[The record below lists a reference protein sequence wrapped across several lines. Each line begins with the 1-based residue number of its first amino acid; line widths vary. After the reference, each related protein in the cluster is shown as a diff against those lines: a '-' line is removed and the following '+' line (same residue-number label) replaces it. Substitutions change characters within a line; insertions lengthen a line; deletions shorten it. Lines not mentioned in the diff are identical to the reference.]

1 MADEL
6 QDQLRLECESE
17 VDGSRLVKCYKSR
30 GEMMLRIVLID
41 IFNCE
46 HAVAGTLRR
55 QRDYPAI
62 QQHNPSLN
70 NKLPR
75 VNPAAKALVV
85 GRAHGSCH
93 AQRALNLSA
102 IQRLRGGYIPS
113 NASILLFQKRANH
126 YCTP

>member
-1 MADEL
+1 
-6 QDQLRLECESE
+6 
-17 VDGSRLVKCYKSR
+17 
-30 GEMMLRIVLID
+30 MMLRIVLIE

-55 QRDYPAI
+55 QRYYPAI